1 MYKFVYYK
9 NVVSAISSF
18 AGKIVKG
25 SAKCDPQDEFDRNYG
40 ERLALARCNTKV
52 SKRRV
57 AQAKAKLQE
66 AHREAEKANKRVIK
80 MEEYLADAYDMEY
93 NCRET
98 ERAILAEKQ

>member
-18 AGKIVKG
+18 AGKAVKG
-25 SAKCDPQDEFDRNYG
+25 SAKCDPQDGFDKNYG
-40 ERLALARCNTKV
+40 ERLAAARCDTKV
-52 SKRRV
+52 AKRRV
-57 AQAKAKLQE
+57 AHAKVKLEE
-66 AHREAEKANKRVIK
+66 AYRELERASKRVNK

-93 NCRET
+93 NCKET

>member
-40 ERLALARCNTKV
+40 ERLAMARCNTKV
-52 SKRRV
+52 AKKRV
-57 AQAKAKLQE
+57 ARAKIKLQE
-66 AHREAEKANKRVIK
+66 ARRELEKASKRVIK
-80 MEEYLADAYDMEY
+80 MEEYLADAYDMELDSK
-93 NCRET
+93 ET
-98 ERAILAEKQ
+98 EKAILAEKQ